1 MKTTNKKQYKESNIM
16 SNSNIDTNLNSTSN
30 KPRRVDPE
38 FITSIMENWKLFQ
51 DFGLSPEEIKIKN
64 PLLYKQYNEIVDGQ
78 LLAKGSRAFTMVDE
92 FMKVEPNHPLT
103 KFVEKN
109 GRQFEFIRETGKKGI
124 IRINGSNATS

>member
-1 MKTTNKKQYKESNIM
+1 M
-16 SNSNIDTNLNSTSN
+16 SNSNIDTNSNSMN

-38 FITSIMENWKLFQ
+38 FITSINDNYKMFIDL
-51 DFGLSPEEIKIKN
+51 GLSDEEIKIKN
-64 PLLYKQYNEIVDGQ
+64 PLLYKQYQEVKNGQ

-92 FMKVEPNHPLT
+92 FIKIEPNHPLS
-103 KFVEKN
+103 KFVEKH